1 MENVVG
7 RYTGKK
13 YGKNFIVIFYS
24 GLLDLKSLNFLSYK
38 SIMFLFQGEMG
49 IEELA
54 KYYVV
59 IRTFL
64 RQVNGVGLL
73 EQSRVLNDA
82 LDATTVVYDH
92 KLRL

>member
-1 MENVVG
+1 MNIY
-7 RYTGKK
+7 RSKILKFNRLQK
-13 YGKNFIVIFYS
+13 YYV
-24 GLLDLKSLNFLSYK
+24 
-38 SIMFLFQGEMG
+38 LFQGEMG

-92 KLRL
+92 KDRL